1 MTLIC
6 IAADIDMV
14 PLGDVVTKTEQT
26 RHRDMYMYNSK
37 TGGRTDTS
45 IRLLFL
51 LLGITLS
58 VTGGF
63 MDGCN
68 KAKTH

>member
-26 RHRDMYMYNSK
+26 RRRDMYNSK
-37 TGGRTDTS
+37 NGGRTDTS

-68 KAKTH
+68 KAKKH